1 MTLPYL
7 VLAWLGGIYT
17 QSALRVPAW
26 VLWLITPLLVA
37 ILLLWWS
44 EWRVRLGAAGALL
57 ALLGALRYDTSL
69 PSIDASTLA
78 YYNGAGAVTVVG
90 VVAEEPDIRD
100 RYVNLKVSASY
111 LETGGQRHGV
121 KSLVL
126 VQTGRHPSYAYGDEL
141 QIEGRL
147 ETPPELEDF
156 SYRDYLARQ
165 GIHSMMRYGRITVLS
180 QGHGDPFHRVVYAI
194 KSHLQETI
202 ARLFPEPTA
211 SLLTGIL
218 LGVETG
224 IPRSLLED
232 FNETS
237 TTHII
242 AISGFNIAIVGGAI
256 GLLTRR
262 FLGTYRSAL
271 VSMLAIALYTILV
284 GAEAA
289 VVRAAIMGAIS
300 LVAIIAGRRTFALAS
315 LAAAALLMTL
325 WNPLLLWDVGFELS
339 FAATLGLVLLVQPWE
354 EGVRALLSRWVPEER
369 ATGMV
374 RLLSGP
380 LLITAAAQLAVWP
393 ISLYYFHRLSLVSP
407 LTNFLIIPA

>member
-1 MTLPYL
+1 
-7 VLAWLGGIYT
+7 
-17 QSALRVPAW
+17 
-26 VLWLITPLLVA
+26 
-37 ILLLWWS
+37 
-44 EWRVRLGAAGALL
+44 
-57 ALLGALRYDTSL
+57 
-69 PSIDASTLA
+69 
-78 YYNGAGAVTVVG
+78 
-90 VVAEEPDIRD
+90 
-100 RYVNLKVSASY
+100 
-111 LETGGQRHGV
+111 
-121 KSLVL
+121 L

-141 QIEGRL
+141 RIEGRL

-180 QGHGDPFHRVVYAI
+180 QGHGDPFHRTIYAL
-194 KSHLQETI
+194 KGHLQGTI
-202 ARLFPEPTA
+202 ARLFPEPSA

-218 LGVETG
+218 VGVETG

-242 AISGFNIAIVGGAI
+242 AISGFNIAVMAGVV

-300 LVAIIAGRRTFALAS
+300 LVAIIAGRGPS
-315 LAAAALLMTL
+315 
-325 WNPLLLWDVGFELS
+325 
-339 FAATLGLVLLVQPWE
+339 PW
-354 EGVRALLSRWVPEER
+354 P
-369 ATGMV
+369 
-374 RLLSGP
+374 P
-380 LLITAAAQLAVWP
+380 WP
-393 ISLYYFHRLSLVSP
+393 RRRS
-407 LTNFLIIPA
+407 